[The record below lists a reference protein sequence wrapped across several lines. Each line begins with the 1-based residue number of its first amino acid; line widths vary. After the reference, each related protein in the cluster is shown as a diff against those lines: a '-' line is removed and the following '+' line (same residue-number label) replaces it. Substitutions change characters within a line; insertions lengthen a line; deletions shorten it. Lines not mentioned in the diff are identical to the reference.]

1 MNSERTTAD
10 HGERL
15 QKFLAR
21 AGLGARRKCEEL
33 IAEGRV
39 RVNGRV
45 VTEPGVR
52 VVPGRDAVLVDGVA
66 VKPEKALYLVFNKPK
81 NCLCT
86 REQQGTRGSAG
97 ATERTGHDNVPRE
110 GPSRRGKAKTVFD
123 FLPGI
128 AQKIYTVGRLDY
140 DAEGLLLL
148 TNDGDFAQRV
158 IHPRH
163 GMAKTYVV
171 EVRGRFTEKAAEAL
185 RRGVRLD
192 GKLIEALKVKLLS
205 SGEQSSRLEIEVSQG
220 INRQVKRM
228 LGRVGYEVT
237 AIRRTRIGEVVLGSL
252 PTGKFRRMTEAE
264 IRSFDTDK
272 GG

>member
-1 MNSERTTAD
+1 MGSEGTTTD
-10 HGERL
+10 RGERL

-33 IAEGRV
+33 IAAGRV
-39 RVNGRV
+39 QVNGRV

-52 VVPGRDAVLVDGVA
+52 VVPDRDAVVVDGVP
-66 VKPEKALYLVFNKPK
+66 VKAEKSLYLVFNKPK

-86 REQQGTRGSAG
+86 REEQGS
-97 ATERTGHDNVPRE
+97 N
-110 GPSRRGKAKTVFD
+110 SRRVAAGQKKARTVFD

-128 AQKIYTVGRLDY
+128 SQRIYTVGRLDY
-140 DAEGLLLL
+140 DAEGLLIL
-148 TNDGDFAQRV
+148 TNDGGFAQRV

-163 GMAKTYVV
+163 GMARTYVV
-171 EVRGRFTEKAAEAL
+171 ELGGRFTEEAAEAL

-192 GKLIEALKVKLLS
+192 GKLIVPLKVKAISAGADRSL
-205 SGEQSSRLEIEVSQG
+205 LEIEVAQG

-237 AIRRTRIGEVVLGSL
+237 AIRRTRIGKVVLGPL
-252 PTGKFRRMTEAE
+252 PTGRFRRMTAAE
-264 IRSFDTDK
+264 IRSFDA
-272 GG
+272 GRCG